1 MESQNNSEL
10 IQTQEPAEKAPY
22 SAPVL
27 VEYGDIHEVTH
38 GASIGFTDGDTT
50 SFAA

>member
-1 MESQNNSEL
+1 MEQTTPEP
-10 IQTQEPAEKAPY
+10 IQTQVPAEKAPY

-38 GASIGFTDGDTT
+38 GASQGISDGDNT